1 MNNAPK
7 VNDIPLEEKVIKR
20 KRKQKITT
28 SEISDKTRALTSKL
42 QILEDQ
48 LNDVKE
54 NIPVAVNSLEEKLLV
69 IKSSLEGNLKQRFYK
84 TSDLKKKLE
93 ELGKLEKDIN
103 ELESDFGTR
112 LYNYLVVVNCEFSSK
127 VGKIKDLGLKL
138 KPTVNSN
145 FQKGMPLDET
155 IATVKQILE
164 GGRVLAQD
172 LVQIAEPIYGVI
184 RSLYEPGFPEKS
196 KAIEYTLQRLE
207 QKESPWIAIEVLGSS
222 LYNWNRQYGADILDS
237 VKCLK
242 NSLKPIADLSVESEV
257 LPPVFGENMPKV
269 LDYAKKAD
277 EMKLIVE
284 KTADKEQL
292 AIVDVV
298 ALKDDIRTFLAIVKD
313 TVSLLYAKLV
323 TDEDLIEDLLPTKDY
338 LWEDYLWD
346 KNGNLLERLKKATEA
361 LSNPSNYKVNN
372 IMENLPIYVSYVDEA
387 VRALAVNIERKEFL
401 LNYPN
406 AEVAIEE
413 RLKQG
418 KRVSPQ
424 DIPFEPKFASEY
436 LRLYYSQ
443 RFGEFTFDR
452 ENMQLTKKA

>member
-1 MNNAPK
+1 LNNAPK
-7 VNDIPLEEKVIKR
+7 VTDIPLEEKAIKR

-28 SEISDKTRALTSKL
+28 SEITDKTKALMAKL

-69 IKSSLEGNLKQRFYK
+69 IKGSLEGALKQRFYK

-93 ELGKLEKDIN
+93 ELGKLEKDID
-103 ELESDFGTR
+103 ELESDLGTR
-112 LYNYLVVVNCEFSSK
+112 LYKYLVFVNCEFSSK
-127 VGKIKDLGLKL
+127 VGKVKDLGLKV
-138 KPTVNSN
+138 KSTVNSN

-155 IATVKQILE
+155 IAAVKQILE

-172 LVQIAEPIYGVI
+172 LVQIAEPIYGII
-184 RSLYEPGFPEKS
+184 RPLYEPGLPEKS

-222 LYNWNRQYGADILDS
+222 LYNWNRQYSADILDS
-237 VKCLK
+237 VKYLK

-257 LPPVFGENMPKV
+257 LPLVFGENMLKV
-269 LDYAKKAD
+269 LDCAKKAD

-284 KTADKEQL
+284 KMADKEQL
-292 AIVDVV
+292 TIVDIV
-298 ALKDDIRTFLAIVKD
+298 ALKDDIQSFLTIAKD
-313 TVSLLYAKLV
+313 IISLLYAKLV
-323 TDEDLIEDLLPTKDY
+323 TDEDLIGRLLPTKDY

-346 KNGNLLERLKKATEA
+346 KNGNLCERLKKATEA

-387 VRALAVNIERKEFL
+387 VQALAVNNERKEFL

-413 RLKQG
+413 QLKQG
-418 KRVSPQ
+418 KRVSPR
-424 DIPFEPKFASEY
+424 DLPFEPKFASEY

-443 RFGEFTFDR
+443 RFSEFAFDR
-452 ENMQLTKKA
+452 VNMQLTKKT

>member
-1 MNNAPK
+1 LNNAPK
-7 VNDIPLEEKVIKR
+7 VNDIPLEEKAIKR

-28 SEISDKTRALTSKL
+28 SEIADKTKALMAKL

-54 NIPVAVNSLEEKLLV
+54 NIPVAVNSLEEKMLV
-69 IKSSLEGNLKQRFYK
+69 IKGSLEGALKQRFYK
-84 TSDLKKKLE
+84 TPDLKKKLE
-93 ELGKLEKDIN
+93 ELGKLEKDID
-103 ELESDFGTR
+103 ELESDLGTR
-112 LYNYLVVVNCEFSSK
+112 LYKYQVFVNCEFSSK
-127 VGKIKDLGLKL
+127 VGKVKDLGLKV
-138 KPTVNSN
+138 KSTVNSN

-172 LVQIAEPIYGVI
+172 LVQIAEPIYGII
-184 RSLYEPGFPEKS
+184 RPLYEPGLPEKS

-207 QKESPWIAIEVLGSS
+207 QKESPWIAIEVLVSS
-222 LYNWNRQYGADILDS
+222 LYNWNRQYSADILDS
-237 VKCLK
+237 VKYLK

-257 LPPVFGENMPKV
+257 LPLIFGKNMPKV

-292 AIVDVV
+292 TIVDIV
-298 ALKDDIRTFLAIVKD
+298 ALKDDIQSFLTIAKD
-313 TVSLLYAKLV
+313 IVSLLYAKLV
-323 TDEDLIEDLLPTKDY
+323 TDEDLIERLLPTKDY
-338 LWEDYLWD
+338 LWADYLWD
-346 KNGNLLERLKKATEA
+346 KNGNLCERLKKATEA

-387 VRALAVNIERKEFL
+387 VQALAVNNERKEFL

-413 RLKQG
+413 QLKQG
-418 KRVSPQ
+418 KRVSPR
-424 DIPFEPKFASEY
+424 DLPFEPKFASEY

-443 RFGEFTFDR
+443 RFSEFAFDR
-452 ENMQLTKKA
+452 ENMQLTKKT

>member
-1 MNNAPK
+1 
-7 VNDIPLEEKVIKR
+7 
-20 KRKQKITT
+20 
-28 SEISDKTRALTSKL
+28 
-42 QILEDQ
+42 
-48 LNDVKE
+48 
-54 NIPVAVNSLEEKLLV
+54 
-69 IKSSLEGNLKQRFYK
+69 
-84 TSDLKKKLE
+84 
-93 ELGKLEKDIN
+93 
-103 ELESDFGTR
+103 
-112 LYNYLVVVNCEFSSK
+112 
-127 VGKIKDLGLKL
+127 
-138 KPTVNSN
+138 
-145 FQKGMPLDET
+145 
-155 IATVKQILE
+155 
-164 GGRVLAQD
+164 
-172 LVQIAEPIYGVI
+172 
-184 RSLYEPGFPEKS
+184 
-196 KAIEYTLQRLE
+196 
-207 QKESPWIAIEVLGSS
+207 
-222 LYNWNRQYGADILDS
+222 
-237 VKCLK
+237 
-242 NSLKPIADLSVESEV
+242 
-257 LPPVFGENMPKV
+257 
-269 LDYAKKAD
+269 
-277 EMKLIVE
+277 
-284 KTADKEQL
+284 
-292 AIVDVV
+292 
-298 ALKDDIRTFLAIVKD
+298 LKDDIRTFLAIVKD